1 MYRPFLPER
10 FVYIGSSNI
19 RACGI
24 PYVMEAKRQAVS
36 QQALC
41 ERIVQKVADAEG
53 VDPMAL
59 QPRLY
64 DVIDPESLER
74 LFKDSQRARASDLSV
89 QFEYNGLIVQIDA
102 DGDISLEERTH

>member
-1 MYRPFLPER
+1 
-10 FVYIGSSNI
+10 
-19 RACGI
+19 
-24 PYVMEAKRQAVS
+24 
-36 QQALC
+36 
-41 ERIVQKVADAEG
+41 
-53 VDPMAL
+53 MAL